1 MQNSSEIE
9 YSKIDYNHPTY
20 RMSRILPQVGST
32 NQLINPGGGDETIF
46 EIPVKTFNLARSV
59 LEFTISPAVT
69 GAQLCAYKDCLT
81 PIRQIQF
88 VTRTGIYM
96 CDIDNVP
103 NYTKIVWK
111 AETPLQEYLT
121 YDKFRSGTA
130 TVTSVGAGRYLRSIN
145 AIAATDQRYQD
156 NTFVDVS
163 YLEPQYLEVGTNTT
177 RTPCYFIELPL
188 GAIYNTIF
196 SVDKDLYLG
205 EIVLLRIVWNAT
217 NRIFFNKVNATKP
230 AAANATNVTAFTG
243 QVQLNDLM
251 LYLAV
256 EKNIEIENQLKSV
269 VASSGF
275 NVLIPYVYQAKNNIG
290 PAPSHTISLRYNRGH
305 GRRLVKIY
313 HSTFNNNE
321 TVSIGA
327 VATGGSQRV
336 IATGYDNDNR
346 AVIYLGWDGT
356 DNTNAVPRNRSK
368 VQVFYTML
376 DNERLQE
383 FNLVCADYDDYMILK
398 DKLKGSII
406 QSADMFYYN
415 WFYVDD
421 FSGLEDLT
429 KKPYNSENLEVGL
442 DLSIERKW
450 DFYAQQVNTIA
461 AADADTAANS
471 VDAANANGG
480 QYNHYTFAITQKM
493 LTVSPAGITVV

>member
-9 YSKIDYNHPTY
+9 YSKIEYNHPTY

-32 NQLINPGGGDETIF
+32 NQFINPGGGDETIF
-46 EIPVKTFNLARSV
+46 EIPVKTFNLARST

-69 GAQLCAYKDCLT
+69 GSQICAYTDCLT
-81 PIRQIQF
+81 PIRQIQL

-96 CDIDNVP
+96 CDVDNIP
-103 NYTKIVWK
+103 NYTKVVWK
-111 AETPLQEYLT
+111 AETPLQEYLG
-121 YDKFRSGTA
+121 YDKFRSGTT

-145 AIAATDQRYQD
+145 EAAAANQRYQD
-156 NTFVDVS
+156 NTLVDVG
-163 YLEPQYLEVGTNTT
+163 YLEPKYFEIGTTAT

-196 SVDKDLYLG
+196 SLDKDLYLG
-205 EIVLLRIVWNAT
+205 EIVLLRIVWNAP
-217 NRIFFNKVNATKP
+217 NRIFFNKVNGTAP
-230 AAANATNVTAFTG
+230 AVANSTNVTPYTG
-243 QVQLNDLM
+243 AAQINDLM

-256 EKNIEIENQLKSV
+256 EKNIEIENQLKNAI
-269 VASSGF
+269 ASSGL
-275 NVLIPYVYQAKNNIG
+275 NVLIPYIYQAKNNIG

-321 TVSIGA
+321 TVSIGQ
-327 VATGGSQRV
+327 VATAANQRV

-346 AVIYLGWDGT
+346 AVIYGGWNGT
-356 DNTNAVPRNRSK
+356 DNTTTTNRSK

-383 FNLVCADYDDYMILK
+383 FNLVCADYDDYMLLK
-398 DKLKGSII
+398 EKLKGSVI

-429 KKPYNSENLEVGL
+429 KKPYNSDNLEVGL

-450 DFYAQQVNTIA
+450 DFYAQQVNTAA

-471 VDAANANGG
+471 VNAANANGG

-493 LTVSPAGITVV
+493 LTVSSAGITVV